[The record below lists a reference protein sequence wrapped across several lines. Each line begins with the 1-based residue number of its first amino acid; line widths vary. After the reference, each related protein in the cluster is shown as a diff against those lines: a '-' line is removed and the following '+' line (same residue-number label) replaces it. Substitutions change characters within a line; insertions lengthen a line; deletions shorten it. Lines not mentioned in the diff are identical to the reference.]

1 MRRFMCHVCTKV
13 FQSNARLNY
22 HVQYVHSSY
31 KPYHCSKCTKSYK
44 RKAELLEHEE
54 MSHSTHF
61 NYSCDKCGK
70 QFYGK
75 KNLAL
80 HMKTH
85 YTEEEKKHVCN
96 VCGYRFAKIKFLK
109 NHLTTH
115 SDIRQY
121 ACEVRILKKFIFTFF
136 VCFLVNMAFVQL
148 GS

>member
-1 MRRFMCHVCTKV
+1 MGCHVCTKV
-13 FQSNARLNY
+13 FPSNARLNY
-22 HVQYVHSSY
+22 HVQYVHSAY
-31 KPYHCSKCTKSYK
+31 KPFPCTKCSKAYK

-80 HMKTH
+80 RMKTH
-85 YTEEEKKHVCN
+85 YTDEEKKHVCT

-109 NHLTTH
+109 NHMTTH

-121 ACEVRILKKFIFTFF
+121 ACEVNSLNRNHTKTL
-136 VCFLVNMAFVQL
+136 
-148 GS
+148 

>member
-1 MRRFMCHVCTKV
+1 
-13 FQSNARLNY
+13 
-22 HVQYVHSSY
+22 
-31 KPYHCSKCTKSYK
+31 
-44 RKAELLEHEE
+44 

-85 YTEEEKKHVCN
+85 YTEDEKKHVCN

-115 SDIRQY
+115 SDVRQY
-121 ACEVRILKKFIFTFF
+121 ACEVSKYFFQIFVWNEINLLFSNCSPSLF
-136 VCFLVNMAFVQL
+136 SLSKHSFCFRSVELE
-148 GS
+148 

>member
-1 MRRFMCHVCTKV
+1 
-13 FQSNARLNY
+13 
-22 HVQYVHSSY
+22 
-31 KPYHCSKCTKSYK
+31 
-44 RKAELLEHEE
+44 

-85 YTEEEKKHVCN
+85 YTDEEKKHVCT

-109 NHLTTH
+109 NHMTTH

-121 ACEVRILKKFIFTFF
+121 ACEVRYWPICIQSISTYLEIFSHIIY
-136 VCFLVNMAFVQL
+136 L
-148 GS
+148 